1 MMTYDMKGL
10 VKSLTRLNKTE
21 KVAAG
26 KAVKKAATK
35 QRPALLSFDEVEAM
49 SVPNTR
55 SAHIVL
61 SGPTLEETMINDASI
76 EDALNVEA
84 REIVG
89 EMIQSLKVDLKGVL
103 K

>member
-1 MMTYDMKGL
+1 
-10 VKSLTRLNKTE
+10 
-21 KVAAG
+21 
-26 KAVKKAATK
+26 
-35 QRPALLSFDEVEAM
+35 
-49 SVPNTR
+49 
-55 SAHIVL
+55 
-61 SGPTLEETMINDASI
+61 MINDASI